1 MSKKNIATITKP
13 INPENKPIHWLG
25 KLPVMT
31 IRTRLTLW
39 YSSLLATVIVIFGI
53 SSFSILNWT
62 WRNQV
67 RDSMLYIAQQTV
79 DSIII
84 DPLSGRIDVRSPR
97 VLDVLSTSPFAMQAR
112 DAQGNLVSASS
123 GLGDFTQPFA
133 SDSMNATDVVTRD
146 RLFLG
151 KTHALV
157 LTTPVHSPNGATVGT
172 VQILSEM
179 DMMDAATERL
189 FRVMLGV
196 GTVALLLAFMV
207 GSVIAGQ
214 ALQPIDTS
222 AQAAPHITASSDLS
236 TRIPYQGPPA
246 QLAQLTVTFNATLE
260 RLEKLF
266 LTQRRFVADV
276 SHELRTPLTTM
287 QGNLDL
293 LRRYG
298 NDPVSLQPIDGEVRR
313 IARLGGDLTPVTP
326 ASSGRP

>member
-1 MSKKNIATITKP
+1 MSEQKIATLTKP
-13 INPENKPIHWLG
+13 IQPVNKPMHWLG

-84 DPLSGRIDVRSPR
+84 HPFSGRIDVRSPR
-97 VLDVLSTSPFAMQAR
+97 VLDLLSTYPFVIQVR
-112 DAQGNLVSASS
+112 DAQGNLVRASS
-123 GLGDFTQPFA
+123 GLGDFTQPF
-133 SDSMNATDVVTRD
+133 DSESLNSTDVVTRD

-172 VQILSEM
+172 VQILSEL

-189 FRVMLGV
+189 FRVM
-196 GTVALLLAFMV
+196 
-207 GSVIAGQ
+207 
-214 ALQPIDTS
+214 
-222 AQAAPHITASSDLS
+222 
-236 TRIPYQGPPA
+236 
-246 QLAQLTVTFNATLE
+246 
-260 RLEKLF
+260 
-266 LTQRRFVADV
+266 
-276 SHELRTPLTTM
+276 
-287 QGNLDL
+287 
-293 LRRYG
+293 
-298 NDPVSLQPIDGEVRR
+298 
-313 IARLGGDLTPVTP
+313 
-326 ASSGRP
+326 